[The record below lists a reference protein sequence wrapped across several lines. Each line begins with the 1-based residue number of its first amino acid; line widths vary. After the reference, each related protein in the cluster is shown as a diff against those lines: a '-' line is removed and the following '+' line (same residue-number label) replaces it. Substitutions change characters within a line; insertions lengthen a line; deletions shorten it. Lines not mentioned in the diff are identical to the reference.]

1 MSPASSALRKH
12 FLASHIAQEA
22 GVLLPAPND
31 PPHAV
36 LHDGV
41 SAPEPGGGGQG
52 VQRAQHPGGRRQ
64 QPGEGPRADTGLPSL
79 HW

>member
-1 MSPASSALRKH
+1 MSPASSDLRKH

-22 GVLLPAPND
+22 GVLPAPND

-41 SAPEPGGGGQG
+41 SAPEPGGGGQR

-64 QPGEGPRADTGLPSL
+64 QPGERPRADTGLPSL
-79 HW
+79 LQ